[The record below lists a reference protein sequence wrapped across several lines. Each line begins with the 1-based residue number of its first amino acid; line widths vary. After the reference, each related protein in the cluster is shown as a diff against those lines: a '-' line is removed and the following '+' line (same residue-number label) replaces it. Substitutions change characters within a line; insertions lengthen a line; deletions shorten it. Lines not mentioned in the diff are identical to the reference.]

1 MSLYDEISASLFVA
15 LGHCQSP
22 VFEQQGS
29 EDVGP
34 VLSFDLVRNNHLF
47 HHLVGDAR
55 QGLLVQVQQHRTCK
69 YTSKLSSVV
78 YEPDGRLS
86 GIQLTQTHSVSLFTV
101 GDGPSEFQQ
110 TAERQRSDVRLP
122 PAVRLLF
129 NIFLKLDP
137 TGRLLPLQLLVLVHC
152 QLVQLHKDLR

>member
-1 MSLYDEISASLFVA
+1 M
-15 LGHCQSP
+15 
-22 VFEQQGS
+22 FEQQGS

-78 YEPDGRLS
+78 YEPDERLS
-86 GIQLTQTHSVSLFTV
+86 AYS
-101 GDGPSEFQQ
+101 
-110 TAERQRSDVRLP
+110 
-122 PAVRLLF
+122 
-129 NIFLKLDP
+129 
-137 TGRLLPLQLLVLVHC
+137 
-152 QLVQLHKDLR
+152 LHKHTQSLSLPWEMVLLSSSKLRKDSEAT